1 MLLRL
6 LTDPFRKH
14 LGFASSL
21 KRKEMALMS
30 IEAPA
35 DVFFKRLSK
44 ELYQVPS
51 VSEHFHGVEVHEGD
65 FETHGSVKSWSYTI
79 GIYASTTC
87 SLPNR

>member
-1 MLLRL
+1 
-6 LTDPFRKH
+6 
-14 LGFASSL
+14 
-21 KRKEMALMS
+21 MALMS
-30 IEAPA
+30 IESDLEIEAPA

-51 VSEHFHGVEVHEGD
+51 VSEHVHGVEVHEGD